1 MSPTPRL
8 ALLVALVGACALAL
22 PPALVA
28 LEALVLAGA
37 AAADALAV
45 RKRAAVSRR
54 VSAVLSRGVAS
65 PLELDA
71 DVPPGARA
79 RLRQA
84 APAALAIRPPEDRD
98 RLRAQVLPLRRGRHL
113 LPPAALRAEGPLRLI
128 ALHCTGSPAQEELTV
143 LPDLPA
149 ARRLALAVRSGQF
162 REEGRTSRGPLGL
175 GTEFESVRDYL
186 PDDDIRQVN
195 WGATARLG
203 RPMSNQY
210 RLEQDRDLICVVDSG
225 RLMAATLG
233 DRSRLDA
240 ALDAVTAVA
249 LVADE
254 AGDRCGALAF
264 DTEILRHVRPRRR
277 GSQAVVQALFDLEPS
292 PRDSDYELAFRAVG
306 ASKRSLVLV
315 LCDLVEESA
324 AKPLLEAV
332 PVLARR
338 HHVVVASA
346 SDPSL
351 DVASGAPSDV
361 GEAYTQAVAVDVVG
375 ARRRVARQLARTGAE
390 VLEAPPAALGAAC
403 VRAYLRAKSRARL

>member
-8 ALLVALVGACALAL
+8 ALLVALVGASALVL
-22 PPALVA
+22 PAALVA

-37 AAADALAV
+37 AVADALAV
-45 RKRAAVSRR
+45 RRRAGVSRR

-71 DVPPGARA
+71 DVPPGART

-84 APAALAIRPPEDRD
+84 APAALAIRPPEDRG
-98 RLRAQVLPLRRGRHL
+98 RLRAQLLPLRRGRHL
-113 LPPAALRAEGPLRLI
+113 LPPAALRVEGPLRLM
-128 ALHCTGSPAQEELTV
+128 ARHRTGSRAEELTV

-210 RLEQDRDLICVVDSG
+210 RLEQDRDLICVVDAG

-292 PRDSDYELAFRAVG
+292 ARDSDYELAFRAVG

-324 AKPLLEAV
+324 SKPLLEAV

-346 SDPSL
+346 SDPYL
-351 DVASGAPSDV
+351 ELASGAPAGV
-361 GEAYTQAVAVDVVG
+361 TEAYSQAVAVDVVG